1 MSGYDNII
9 ISSVNVTHIYS
20 VESAVDLPKAGSAK
34 YQKEPQYERMEVY
47 MPHIMPIIA
56 HVIALLQL
64 AIEFLFCLVLT
75 EVLTKV

>member
-47 MPHIMPIIA
+47 TSYHAHYSSCDHIVTVG
-56 HVIALLQL
+56 H
-64 AIEFLFCLVLT
+64 
-75 EVLTKV
+75 